1 MYVEVRLWE
10 DQVVKDLG
18 IRNDKIIP
26 FVNEFLIKLSAKIL
40 KDEEIQRDI
49 DMLTTSLVFL
59 IKVWIVCAILCT
71 DIELVFPH

>member
-1 MYVEVRLWE
+1 MYVEVRLRE

-49 DMLTTSLVFL
+49 NMLTTSLVFL
-59 IKVWIVCAILCT
+59 IKVWIVPSCAQI
-71 DIELVFPH
+71 